1 MYCKDTDRYMD
12 ECGVFGIFGTEEASV
27 LTTLGLHSLQ
37 HRGQEG
43 AGIVSFDGNN
53 FHSVRKQG
61 LVGDNFNNT
70 NILSQL
76 PGKTAIGH
84 VRYSTT
90 GESKPENLQPL
101 FANLAIGGFACAHN
115 GNLTN
120 TYSIKKKLVESGSIF
135 QTSSDTEIILQLVA
149 RSKKKKLIDKL
160 IDALNQIKGAYSLVI
175 LTNKKLIGVRDPFG
189 IRPLVIGKLKN
200 SYVFAS
206 ETCALDIIGAKYIR
220 DVENGEIVYV
230 ENKKLISLKPFP
242 LKKIRPCVFEYIY
255 FSRPA
260 SILNGTCVYEYRK
273 NLGAELAKETDL
285 KADLIVPVPDSG
297 VPAAL
302 GYAEQSKK
310 KFEM

>member
-1 MYCKDTDRYMD
+1 MYCKHTDRIKD

-43 AGIVSFDGNN
+43 AGIVSFDGKN
-53 FHSVRKQG
+53 FHSIRKQG

-70 NILSQL
+70 EILSQL

-120 TYSIKKKLVESGSIF
+120 TFSVKKKLVESGSIF

-149 RSKKKKLIDKL
+149 RSKKTKLIDKL
-160 IDALNQIKGAYSLVI
+160 TDALSKIKGAYSI
-175 LTNKKLIGVRDPFG
+175 MSLTNKKLIGVRDPFD
-189 IRPLVIGKLKN
+189 IRPLVLGDKKTPQYLNFNGFLCQIG
-200 SYVFAS
+200 VF
-206 ETCALDIIGAKYIR
+206 
-220 DVENGEIVYV
+220 
-230 ENKKLISLKPFP
+230 
-242 LKKIRPCVFEYIY
+242 
-255 FSRPA
+255 
-260 SILNGTCVYEYRK
+260 
-273 NLGAELAKETDL
+273 
-285 KADLIVPVPDSG
+285 
-297 VPAAL
+297 
-302 GYAEQSKK
+302 
-310 KFEM
+310 KF

>member
-1 MYCKDTDRYMD
+1 MYCKYTDRIKD

-43 AGIVSFDGNN
+43 AGIVSFDGQN

-70 NILSQL
+70 DILSQL

-101 FANLAIGGFACAHN
+101 FANLAMGGFACAHN

-120 TYSIKKKLVESGSIF
+120 TFSIKKQLVESGSIF

-149 RSKKKKLIDKL
+149 RSRKKKLIDKL
-160 IDALNQIKGAYSLVI
+160 TDALSQIQGAYSLII
-175 LTNKKLIGVRDPFG
+175 LTNKKLIGVR
-189 IRPLVIGKLKN
+189 KTKN
-200 SYVFAS
+200 TKAI
-206 ETCALDIIGAKYIR
+206 IIGAITEPKISP
-220 DVENGEIVYV
+220 N
-230 ENKKLISLKPFP
+230 LIQAL
-242 LKKIRPCVFEYIY
+242 
-255 FSRPA
+255 
-260 SILNGTCVYEYRK
+260 LNGDKIFELINPNIKK
-273 NLGAELAKETDL
+273 NSEISIK
-285 KADLIVPVPDSG
+285 
-297 VPAAL
+297 
-302 GYAEQSKK
+302 
-310 KFEM
+310 

>member
-1 MYCKDTDRYMD
+1 MYCKYTDRYKD

-135 QTSSDTEIILQLVA
+135 FFFFYTEIILQL
-149 RSKKKKLIDKL
+149 
-160 IDALNQIKGAYSLVI
+160 
-175 LTNKKLIGVRDPFG
+175 
-189 IRPLVIGKLKN
+189 
-200 SYVFAS
+200 FAM
-206 ETCALDIIGAKYIR
+206 L
-220 DVENGEIVYV
+220 
-230 ENKKLISLKPFP
+230 
-242 LKKIRPCVFEYIY
+242 
-255 FSRPA
+255 
-260 SILNGTCVYEYRK
+260 
-273 NLGAELAKETDL
+273 
-285 KADLIVPVPDSG
+285 
-297 VPAAL
+297 
-302 GYAEQSKK
+302 
-310 KFEM
+310 

>member
-1 MYCKDTDRYMD
+1 MYCKYTDRIKD

-43 AGIVSFDGNN
+43 AGIVSFDGKN

-70 NILSQL
+70 DTLSQL

-120 TYSIKKKLVESGSIF
+120 TFSLKKKLVESGSIF

-149 RSKKKKLIDKL
+149 RSRKKKV
-160 IDALNQIKGAYSLVI
+160 N
-175 LTNKKLIGVRDPFG
+175 R
-189 IRPLVIGKLKN
+189 
-200 SYVFAS
+200 
-206 ETCALDIIGAKYIR
+206 
-220 DVENGEIVYV
+220 
-230 ENKKLISLKPFP
+230 
-242 LKKIRPCVFEYIY
+242 
-255 FSRPA
+255 
-260 SILNGTCVYEYRK
+260 
-273 NLGAELAKETDL
+273 
-285 KADLIVPVPDSG
+285 
-297 VPAAL
+297 
-302 GYAEQSKK
+302 
-310 KFEM
+310 